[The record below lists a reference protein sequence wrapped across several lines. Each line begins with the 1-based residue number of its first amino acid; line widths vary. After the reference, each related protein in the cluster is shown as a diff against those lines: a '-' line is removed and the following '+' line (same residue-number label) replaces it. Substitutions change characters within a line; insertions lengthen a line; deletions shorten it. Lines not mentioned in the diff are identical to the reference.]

1 MTGMKYELVDTC
13 SENAIIK
20 VIGIGGGGGNAV
32 NHMVDKHIEGVQFI
46 CANTDAQALR
56 RLSVD
61 TIVQLGV
68 ELTKGLGAGT
78 RPEIGKLA
86 AEENRDRIREVIEG
100 ADMVFLTAGMGGG
113 TGTGAISVIAQI
125 AKELGILTVAVVT
138 KPFDFEGKKKIA
150 VALAGIKELEKYVD
164 SLIIIPNQKLLPVLG
179 NNLSLMNAF
188 KAANDVLYDAVQG
201 ITELITHP
209 GLINVDFADVVTVM
223 SNMGA
228 AIMGT
233 GSASGENRAR
243 VAAEKAISC
252 PLLEDI
258 SLHGAKGI
266 LVNITAADMDLTE
279 FNEVG
284 NIMHAFASEDADMK
298 IGTAIN
304 PDLGDEIKVT
314 VVATG
319 MGSVSETPAQPA
331 VKLVQKATAGEI
343 NYDVLDKPTVIRKN
357 KVEPRETR
365 FGVQPKKDMDMD
377 LDYLDIPAFLRRQ
390 AD

>member
-13 SENAIIK
+13 SENAVIK

-78 RPEIGKLA
+78 RPEIGKMA

-125 AKELGILTVAVVT
+125 AKELGVLTVAVVT
-138 KPFDFEGKKKIA
+138 KPFEFEGKKKVA
-150 VALAGIKELEKYVD
+150 VAAAGIKELEKYVD

-188 KAANDVLYDAVQG
+188 KAANDVLLDAVQG

-319 MGSVSETPAQPA
+319 MGTLSQQPTQA
-331 VKLVQKATAGEI
+331 PVKLVQKAAAGEI
-343 NYDVLDKPTVIRKN
+343 DYKVLDKPTIIRKN
-357 KVEPRETR
+357 KIEPRETR
-365 FGVQPKKDMDMD
+365 FGAQPKKDTDMD